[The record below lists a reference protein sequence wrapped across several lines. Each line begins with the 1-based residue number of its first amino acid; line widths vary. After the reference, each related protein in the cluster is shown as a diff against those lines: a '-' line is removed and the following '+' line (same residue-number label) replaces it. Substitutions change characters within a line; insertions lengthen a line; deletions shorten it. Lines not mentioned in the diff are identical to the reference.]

1 MTKLIYVILISF
13 ISISTIWAQENIA
26 RITIFSSPNQI
37 KIRLN
42 SVIIGE
48 TPLEKIEVE
57 PGNYHLEAISL
68 APGIWNNTNISKRF
82 TIKSGQDTT
91 IYINFH
97 HPVKINSIPYSAIL
111 YQENRQL
118 GTTPLDIPFEENRG
132 KEFRLEKP
140 GYKTLTFIL
149 NNPDSKL
156 FTLQKIDLSSSYDES
171 PSFTHSLFHKKTK
184 TKFILIA
191 GTVAAHW
198 MAFYFKN
205 LADDN
210 YEKYLVTGNP
220 NLMNKYWDNTQKY
233 DRISDISLGI
243 SYAFLGGLIY
253 TVLWK

>member
-13 ISISTIWAQENIA
+13 ISVSTIWAQENIA

-48 TPLEKIEVE
+48 TPLEKIEIE

-156 FTLQKIDLSSSYDES
+156 FTLQKIDLSSSYGES
-171 PSFTHSLFHKKTK
+171 SSFTHSLFHKRTK